1 MTRADKAGSRGRESP
16 RPVRDLARELG
27 LPIVT
32 DLAGAR
38 RFAPEL
44 LVWAAFGRVIPDDL
58 LGVRFG
64 GVNVH
69 ASLLPRWRGPA
80 PIQAALL
87 AGDAETGVTLM
98 KGEAGIDTGPV
109 LASRATTISPFD
121 DAESLEVRLGEIG
134 GELLEAEL
142 PRYLAGELEPV
153 PQDES
158 RATWSHRLTTA
169 ECVLDFTRSARENW
183 RLVRA
188 AIPRP
193 VARTF
198 WRGRP
203 LLVWHARVSDK
214 AEPEHPGRVR
224 VIGDEVCVDTPE
236 RLFVPQIV
244 QPAGKRKMTAP
255 EWARG
260 ARLDVDHR
268 LPS

>member
-1 MTRADKAGSRGRESP
+1 M
-16 RPVRDLARELG
+16 
-27 LPIVT
+27 
-32 DLAGAR
+32 
-38 RFAPEL
+38 
-44 LVWAAFGRVIPDDL
+44 WAAYGRKIPADL
-58 LGVRFG
+58 LAAARFG

-80 PIQAALL
+80 PIQAAIL

-98 KGEAGIDTGPV
+98 KADAGIDTGPL
-109 LASRATTISPFD
+109 LAMRASAISPYD
-121 DAESLEVRLGEIG
+121 DATSLEVRLGELG

-142 PRYLAGELEPV
+142 PRYLAGELEPL

-158 RATWSHRLTTA
+158 KATWSHRLTTQ
-169 ECVLDFTRSARENW
+169 ESVLDFAKTARENW

-188 AIPRP
+188 AVPRP

-198 WRGRP
+198 WKGKP

-214 AEPEHPGRVR
+214 AEPVEPGRVWLC
-224 VIGDEVCVDTPE
+224 GDEVCVDTPE
-236 RLFVPQIV
+236 RLFIPQLV

-260 ARLDVDHR
+260 ARLGPDDH